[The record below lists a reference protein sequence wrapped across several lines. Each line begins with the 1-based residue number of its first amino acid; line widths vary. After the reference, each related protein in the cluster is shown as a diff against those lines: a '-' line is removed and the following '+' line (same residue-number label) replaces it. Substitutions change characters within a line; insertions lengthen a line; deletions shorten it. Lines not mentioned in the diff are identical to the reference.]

1 MQMRPPVARSTTD
14 ESLSDLRMPIGQER
28 REENC
33 AAESGNCD
41 GASVVI
47 DRYVVSFIVNASARH
62 MSCACTLLANGA
74 SGGASISTRRL
85 HLHAGPD
92 RPQ

>member
-14 ESLSDLRMPIGQER
+14 ESLSDLRMPIGQEQ

-41 GASVVI
+41 GASVIV
-47 DRYVVSFIVNASARH
+47 DR
-62 MSCACTLLANGA
+62 
-74 SGGASISTRRL
+74 
-85 HLHAGPD
+85 
-92 RPQ
+92 